1 MGLVTASSIKF
12 NLRALDRV
20 IGYYVY
26 DNQDRDVAP
35 IQELLVDSE
44 TRQPR
49 YVIIEIG
56 GMMSIRG
63 KKALI
68 PWAALTKAG
77 MSRMNVNCPAEQI
90 IASPTPRAPL
100 APTRPEEETLH
111 WYYNVEP
118 YWLGA
123 ELEAPAQ
130 EKEGNNG
137 GEK

>member
-12 NLRALDRV
+12 DLRALDRV

-44 TRQPR
+44 TRKPR
-49 YVIIEIG
+49 YVVIEIG
-56 GMMSIRG
+56 GMLSIRG

-68 PWAALTKAG
+68 PWNALTKAG
-77 MSRMNVNCPAEQI
+77 MSRMDVNCPAEQI
-90 IASPTPRAPL
+90 IAAPAPRSPL

-111 WYYNVEP
+111 WYFNVEP
-118 YWLGA
+118 YWLG
-123 ELEAPAQ
+123 EEPNAPA
-130 EKEGNNG
+130 KEGEGDNG